1 MRRYRWALAAPG
13 YQRAVTP
20 FVKAGVVVGWPNKRG
35 LCRYMCCYMC
45 CYKWIVTVG
54 TFEARNKSLVRLP
67 RIRLLNGDRL

>member
-20 FVKAGVVVGWPNKRG
+20 FVKAGVIVGWPRKRG
-35 LCRYMCCYMC
+35 LCCYIF

-54 TFEARNKSLVRLP
+54 TCEARNKSLVRLP